1 MSSAVGKLRKAQR
14 SLQKPLE
21 KAFSQTAEKPFRRG
35 TTQQRKQAQ
44 EMNQKQMQM
53 EQLRRDEAESEIATR
68 KAAAGKG
75 GRRSL
80 IASSPSGLSTNLG
93 GTS

>member
-1 MSSAVGKLRKAQR
+1 MGSEFQNLRRKTGGG
-14 SLQKPLE
+14 LLE
-21 KAFSQTAEKPFRRG
+21 KPVKKALKKIEPRTGK
-35 TTQQRKQAQ
+35 TQQQKQAK
-44 EMNQKQMQM
+44 EASQKQMQM